1 MTSRIS
7 VPSSVRPLLD
17 RRATE
22 GPGIQGSGPGL
33 KANRGTVQFPQ
44 PSVTSPS
51 GLSDVAE
58 STNAAARGMALIL
71 EHSIPLRVRRWS
83 DAFCGRQEGGRVN
96 DQSRM
101 VCGAAL
107 GAVCGA
113 VAAYLFFT
121 ERGRGVR
128 ERLEPAIDDFRREFT
143 RFQSTIA
150 KVGDLAN
157 EGMRA
162 MADFKASH
170 SQYPSSGSTS
180 H

>member
-1 MTSRIS
+1 
-7 VPSSVRPLLD
+7 
-17 RRATE
+17 
-22 GPGIQGSGPGL
+22 
-33 KANRGTVQFPQ
+33 
-44 PSVTSPS
+44 
-51 GLSDVAE
+51 
-58 STNAAARGMALIL
+58 
-71 EHSIPLRVRRWS
+71 
-83 DAFCGRQEGGRVN
+83 VN

>member
-1 MTSRIS
+1 M
-7 VPSSVRPLLD
+7 PSSVRPLRD

-22 GPGIQGSGPGL
+22 RPLVPGLRGQGSGSGL
-33 KANRGTVQFPQ
+33 TANRGTVQFPR
-44 PSVTSPS
+44 
-51 GLSDVAE
+51 
-58 STNAAARGMALIL
+58 RGISLQR
-71 EHSIPLRVRRWS
+71 PVRRRREHECGDAWDGTRFGTLYTAEGPS
-83 DAFCGRQEGGRVN
+83 LDAFCGRQEGGRVN

-101 VCGAAL
+101 VFGAAL

-113 VAAYLFFT
+113 AAAYLFFT